1 MPLQVEHGESDQR
14 RFVLKG
20 GYSYAG
26 SLKINYDGDR
36 TGEVSIVDESQKPP
50 KVVGLV
56 LLRRRGQQHTFTIR
70 LNVTSV
76 FSGNYAQ
83 QTITRIDVKRI

>member
-1 MPLQVEHGESDQR
+1 MPLEVEHGESDQR
-14 RFVLKG
+14 KFVLKG

-26 SLKINYDGDR
+26 SFKVNYDGDR
-36 TGEVSIVDESQKPP
+36 TGEVTIVDESRKPP
-50 KVVGLV
+50 QV
-56 LLRRRGQQHTFTIR
+56 LAIAVLRRRGQQHTFTIR